1 MDRHWNDAVSLRLLC
16 DEWRK
21 FHEIAPSG
29 VKILQFCTS
38 QGAVLVK
45 NALKASPQA
54 IRDRVLVVA
63 MAPTDYIKPG
73 MSAEALHYI
82 VKELFM

>member
-1 MDRHWNDAVSLRLLC
+1 
-16 DEWRK
+16 
-21 FHEIAPSG
+21 
-29 VKILQFCTS
+29 
-38 QGAVLVK
+38 
-45 NALKASPQA
+45 
-54 IRDRVLVVA
+54 